1 MAKRTLTKYVHD
13 PESLSDTKFNY
24 CSSCVKVKMEWDDG
38 LPEPSKCPHDWPEAM
53 GCSECLK
60 LNKSPK
66 TRERR
71 VEGFVGESMIPE
83 SFISAPL
90 NNPMKEWIRA
100 TLIIHEPVKEM
111 TLEEACETV
120 IAKSATVQDTFRLSP
135 IIEALAREKAKK
147 SS

>member
-1 MAKRTLTKYVHD
+1 
-13 PESLSDTKFNY
+13 
-24 CSSCVKVKMEWDDG
+24 
-38 LPEPSKCPHDWPEAM
+38 
-53 GCSECLK
+53 
-60 LNKSPK
+60 
-66 TRERR
+66 
-71 VEGFVGESMIPE
+71 
-83 SFISAPL
+83 
-90 NNPMKEWIRA
+90 MKEWIRA

>member
-1 MAKRTLTKYVHD
+1 MAKRTVTRWHHN
-13 PESLSDTKFNY
+13 PELIGADRNDVVICKE
-24 CSSCVKVKMEWDDG
+24 CIPVKMEWDDG

-53 GCSECLK
+53 GGSECLK
-60 LNKSPK
+60 LNQSSE

-111 TLEEACETV
+111 TLVEAVEAYLNT
-120 IAKSATVQDTFRLSP
+120 SACTSAERYNAMR
-135 IIEALAREKAKK
+135 EALAREKAKK
-147 SS
+147 